1 MKQLRSIITLLI
13 LAAAVYVGFQVV
25 PVYYNNFAYQDFVDN
40 QVRIDCYT
48 NRSADEVATTMLKK
62 ANNMGIPLTPEDIKV
77 TRGAASLSV
86 SIKYAVH
93 IDLPFHPIDLT
104 FNPAATEN
112 RM

>member
-13 LAAAVYVGFQVV
+13 VVAGVYVGYRLA
-25 PVYYNNFAYQDFVDN
+25 PIYYTNFAYQDFVDN

-48 NRSADEVATTMLKK
+48 NRPAADVAETLLKK
-62 ANNMGIPLTPEDIKV
+62 ANNMGIPLDPSDIKV
-77 TRGAASLSV
+77 TRGPASLAV
-86 SIKYAVH
+86 SINYTVH
-93 IDLPFHPIDLT
+93 VDLPFHPIDLT